1 MKQRTLNHL
10 SNSLGTDCV
19 LKLHISY
26 YCFNYLKYNFLL
38 LKIRSPCII
47 TYETICNSVKSFN
60 WDKHSFVYC
69 FKKLEGITEED
80 AIREPHSLD
89 SLIFMVQEVR
99 YFLGDRINVVEARL
113 DCLEASNKKRE
124 I

>member
-1 MKQRTLNHL
+1 MSDSDSD
-10 SNSLGTDCV
+10 SNSTRYCSRCKHQVPLQKFSKKKDGT
-19 LKLHISY
+19 
-26 YCFNYLKYNFLL
+26 
-38 LKIRSPCII
+38 
-47 TYETICNSVKSFN
+47 TYFKQCDYHRKK
-60 WDKHSFVYC
+60 DRLYKRRDYC